1 MIDSRR
7 VSESQRT
14 GEPVRI
20 LIVDDHPLVR
30 EGIVA
35 RLTAQTD
42 FVVCGEAAN
51 VYDALQL
58 ARTTQPALMIV
69 DLALQRGESG
79 LDVIRAITKADRL
92 HPKILVVSAYEDSRF
107 AERALRAGAHGYIN
121 KQELQGSMIEAI
133 RAVLRGDVYLSADL
147 TQHFLVRA
155 RSGRDAAVGEEAL
168 TDRELQVFEFIG
180 RGKSTRA
187 IAEQLG
193 LSVHTIESHREK
205 IRIKL
210 NLRNGTEL
218 IQRATRWTLENG
230 Y

>member
-1 MIDSRR
+1 
-7 VSESQRT
+7 
-14 GEPVRI
+14 VRI

-35 RLTAQTD
+35 RLAAETD

-51 VYDALQL
+51 VNDAVQL
-58 ARTTQPALMIV
+58 ARMTQPTVMIV

-79 LDVIRAITKADRL
+79 LDVIKAITKADEVPR
-92 HPKILVVSAYEDSRF
+92 PKILVVSAYEGSRF

-133 RAVLRGDVYLSADL
+133 HAVLRGEIYLNADL
-147 TQHFLVRA
+147 TQHFLLRT
-155 RSGRDAAVGEEAL
+155 RSGGGPAVAEEGL
-168 TDRELQVFEFIG
+168 TDRELQVFDLIG

-193 LSVHTIESHREK
+193 LSVHTIETHREK
-205 IRIKL
+205 IRVKL

-218 IQRATRWTLENG
+218 MQRAVRWVLENG